1 METRK
6 FVAWRRVSTQAQGR
20 SGLGLEAQENIIRYF
35 VDAEKGELI
44 ADFAEVY
51 TGKELSGCTELR
63 KAIDLCKKTGATL
76 IIAKSDRFRNVR
88 EALEIVEEVGEKNI
102 FFCDLPHT
110 DKFTLTLFFAIAERE
125 ALLISLRTKQAL
137 KAKKDRG
144 EQTGGSKELWGKNT
158 GSDRITVLRKAN
170 AASVASKKETARMNP
185 NNRAF
190 REFIEDWQ
198 AIYGKITANT
208 DFGPIAEK
216 LNERGKLTSSGQPF
230 NTARARA
237 MYFRL
242 KTLYA

>member
-1 METRK
+1 M
-6 FVAWRRVSTQAQGR
+6 
-20 SGLGLEAQENIIRYF
+20 GLEAQKSIIRYF
-35 VDAEKGELI
+35 VNAENGELI

-63 KAIDLCKKTGATL
+63 KAIALCKETGAIL
-76 IIAKSDRFRNVR
+76 IIAKTDRLRNVR
-88 EALEIVEEVGEKNI
+88 EALEIVEEVGENNI

-137 KAKKDRG
+137 KAKTDRG

-158 GSDRITVLRKAN
+158 GTDRTEALNKAN
-170 AASVASKKETARMNP
+170 AASVESKKESARMNP

-198 AIYGKITANT
+198 AIHGRITANT
-208 DFGPIAEK
+208 DFTPIADK
-216 LNERGKLTSSGQPF
+216 LNERGKLTSTGNPF
-230 NTARARA
+230 NKASARA
-237 MYFRL
+237 MYNRI
-242 KTLYA
+242 KYLY